1 VGASSEI
8 NQCSGALFFLR
19 GIRMNHDSN
28 MLENAKAMP
37 RVAAMVLSI

>member
-1 VGASSEI
+1 
-8 NQCSGALFFLR
+8 
-19 GIRMNHDSN
+19 MNHDSN